1 MAVTKTHPVKSTLK
15 AAIDYICNPEKTD
28 GKLLVSSFGIPRM
41 FVWIVPG
48 GASLRASIAMFAL
61 NFVISGIIGGFSLV
75 WRFLTA
81 AWYVPLTL
89 YRLLALGRC
98 RAVD

>member
-1 MAVTKTHPVKSTLK
+1 
-15 AAIDYICNPEKTD
+15 
-28 GKLLVSSFGIPRM
+28 
-41 FVWIVPG
+41 
-48 GASLRASIAMFAL
+48 MFAL